1 MIRVINRRNFISA
14 ATLSLAGTSLTY
26 GAGPVLQRRRRLVM
40 TVRGPIDAGRLGTT
54 LMHEHVMV
62 DFVGADKVSKERY
75 NQAEVFDTALPY
87 LKRVAELGCRTLV
100 DCTPAYIG
108 RDAAL
113 LKRLSEATNLNIIT
127 TTGYYGAANDKF
139 VPQHA
144 YRETAEEL
152 AAGWINEFTQGI
164 EGTRIKPGIIK
175 IGVDQGRLSEI
186 DAKLVRAAALT
197 HLRTGLAIGSHT
209 GDGIAAIAQLD
220 LISKLGVHPKAFIWI
235 HAQNE
240 KNKAIHLEAAKRG
253 CWVEF
258 DGISK
263 ESTGQY
269 VEFVMNMIDKGFLNQ
284 TLLSM
289 DAGWYHVGEP
299 RGGTYRGYESLFV
312 DFIPELQ
319 KRLSSAQIRQ
329 LTTDNPQQALTLQ
342 VKRNT

>member
-1 MIRVINRRNFISA
+1 
-14 ATLSLAGTSLTY
+14 
-26 GAGPVLQRRRRLVM
+26 
-40 TVRGPIDAGRLGTT
+40 
-54 LMHEHVMV
+54 MHEHVMV

-75 NQAEVFDTALPY
+75 DPAEVFSTALPY
-87 LKRVAELGCRTLV
+87 LKRVAGFGCRTLV

-108 RDAAL
+108 RDAPL

-127 TTGYYGAANDKF
+127 TTGYYGAADDKF
-139 VPQHA
+139 VPPHA

-152 AAGWINEFTQGI
+152 AARWTSEFAQGI
-164 EGTRIKPGIIK
+164 DGTSVKPGIIK
-175 IGVDQGRLSEI
+175 IGVDKGSLSVI
-186 DAKLVRAAALT
+186 DAKLVEAAALT

-240 KNKAIHLEAAKRG
+240 KDKAIHLEAAKRG

-263 ESTGQY
+263 ESAGQHL
-269 VEFVMNMIDKGFLNQ
+269 EFVMNMADKGFLNQ
-284 TLLSM
+284 TLISM

-299 RGGTYRGYESLFV
+299 RGGNYRGYESLFV
-312 DFIPELQ
+312 DFLPALRA
-319 KRLSSAQIRQ
+319 RLSDAQVRQ
-329 LTTDNPQQALTLQ
+329 LTVDNPQQTLTLRIRRSNQ
-342 VKRNT
+342 SMQR